1 MPARERRAAEA
12 AHIILYLLLVACS
25 SPDRPSSRSRRS
37 TSRRCCTVWC
47 PDRTCRWPRSS
58 PDPPRRR
65 LLKLVHAYGAWL
77 LPALVALHVAAALR
91 HHYLLHDDVLLRML
105 PWRTAPGRRDLIGT
119 RDEPARPN
127 PPSDAAV
134 RHRPRLRGEWKADPP
149 RSSIWFSGVQ
159 VGSPFSGR
167 FERFEA
173 TVDFQSRQAGE
184 GARRRADRSRQR
196 EDRRRPARRA
206 AAAEGLVRR
215 WQVAAGALRGD
226 ALRRQGQRRL
236 RGHRPL
242 EVRGTTRDAVLPFHL
257 QTVGDQAHAKGH
269 LDLVRTSFG
278 VGQGAWAKGQWVALE
293 IGVDVDLIA
302 TRVP

>member
-58 PDPPRRR
+58 PDPTAAEG

-127 PPSDAAV
+127 PPSDSAV

-173 TVDFQSRQAGE
+173 TVDFNPAKPEKGHAVVLIDLAS
-184 GARRRADRSRQR
+184 ARI
-196 EDRRRPARRA
+196 
-206 AAAEGLVRR
+206 
-215 WQVAAGALRGD
+215 GD
-226 ALRRQGQRRL
+226 AQRDEALPQKDWFDVGKSPQARYEAMRFVDKGKGDYEAIGPSRSAARPVTRSCRSTSRRSAI
-236 RGHRPL
+236 RP
-242 EVRGTTRDAVLPFHL
+242 TPRD
-257 QTVGDQAHAKGH
+257 
-269 LDLVRTSFG
+269 TSISSAPASG
-278 VGQGAWAKGQWVALE
+278 SARAPGPRASGWRSKSVSTS
-293 IGVDVDLIA
+293 I
-302 TRVP
+302 